1 MLLSKR
7 ILAQIEQKHDI
18 KLTRK
23 QADFMEIM
31 YGRYIKPDWNMHDF
45 ERGLRIALLLYPSN
59 HQSLKFASSPLFEQ
73 ICLDLDAL
81 SLS

>member
-1 MLLSKR
+1 MLLSKK
-7 ILAQIEQKHDI
+7 ILAQIEQKHNI

-23 QADFMEIM
+23 QADIMDIM

-45 ERGLRIALLLYPSN
+45 ERGFRIALLLYPSN
-59 HQSLKFASSPLFEQ
+59 IQSLTFASPSYEQ
-73 ICLDLDAL
+73 ICLDSDADP